1 MVHRMADVGRAVE
14 VRGWDAAVRT
24 IRNRIEE
31 LRRERDA
38 FRRAHREVQ
47 SALMDLSRMAQAAG
61 PEYDRV
67 SSALYGMAKN
77 LDPHDPYTTSLSN
90 QLDEADAEYRRIRV
104 ASSMRRLATAWG
116 RVIVP

>member
-1 MVHRMADVGRAVE
+1 MVHRMADVNRRID

-38 FRRAHREVQ
+38 FRQAHREVQ
-47 SALMDLSRMAQAAG
+47 SALMDLSRMAQDAG

-67 SSALYGMAKN
+67 SATLYAMARN

-90 QLDEADAEYRRIRV
+90 QLNEADAEYRRIRV
-104 ASSMRRLATAWG
+104 ASSMSRLAAAWG